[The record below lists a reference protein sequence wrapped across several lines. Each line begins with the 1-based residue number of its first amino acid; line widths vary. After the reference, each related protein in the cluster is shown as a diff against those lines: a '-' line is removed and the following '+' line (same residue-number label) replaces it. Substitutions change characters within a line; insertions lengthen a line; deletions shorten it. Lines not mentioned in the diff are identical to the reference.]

1 MEQRLQNTLHLLNH
15 IDWRAVAIVTAVITM
30 ITAATDPAIMW
41 GAAAITFGG
50 ATASCADLALKQYRE
65 TSRLGGDISTFV
77 HYYFLILLMG
87 AFFLGF
93 GALIASPFILVF
105 ENLLTHQ
112 LVMTLVG
119 LGTLALLPLWFA
131 GKVPEDWQEG

>member
-1 MEQRLQNTLHLLNH
+1 MEQRLQNTLHLFNH
-15 IDWRAVAIVTAVITM
+15 IDWRAVAIVTAVITI

-50 ATASCADLALKQYRE
+50 ATASCAHLALEQHGE
-65 TSRLGGDISTFV
+65 TSRLGDDMSTFL

-105 ENLLTHQ
+105 EELLTHQ
-112 LVMTLVG
+112 LMMALMG
-119 LGTLALLPLWFA
+119 LGTLVLLPLWFA
-131 GKVPEDWQEG
+131 GKVPEDWQED